1 MQAERRTKVRALL
14 SGSADTGDPGSSAIV
29 AGPWRLAEDDTVVH
43 ILEYLL
49 RIPPY
54 HVGEAWQRARRET
67 ARDVAALTA
76 TCKQLRRVLVQTPR
90 LYAELLARGVTDVQP
105 LCTDDAR
112 PYVRQL
118 AREQNSA
125 CQFRAL
131 RYTDDQ
137 MAFHCAGVCCGAAR
151 DAAERK
157 IRKSALSDRD
167 PALHPLTSRGG
178 DLAAAADV
186 PTCYVRTQ
194 RQRGAGAEMVRYIR
208 SQDGGVAATH
218 KLDTTLEDGSAPD
231 VWCMAASHDGAM
243 LAWAIPNNAG
253 RVFPTTDFRHAILTL
268 RVWIP
273 STNRVVHLFEDF
285 ELARDD
291 PHGVEADVPA
301 AVWWQPDDVLMV
313 AWSTTEV
320 HPIGTDEHDGGPVRP
335 WERYVLAAYT
345 LPEDGGQPVLEDC
358 HGPYYGRLITVSADH
373 SGRRF
378 VALVRQRAQRKHE
391 THYVARVHAA
401 SCATDLTHSQVWK
414 GDGKGGGANGLDWG
428 PSATGISPAGD
439 CVVVVHRTL
448 GTVVAEVFSLNQDD
462 CYGRVGACALTEW
475 LRLDGDRPHTGDHAV
490 KLRYRV
496 GFSPCGRFA
505 TVHDQRAR
513 WGYNFTGYTSVTMDL
528 SQRRSSWTRCA
539 CQPMGYTEYAASR
552 TGWCKYGGPSTMRGL
567 DWTGGGVWV
576 LASKGALLVAP

>member
-1 MQAERRTKVRALL
+1 MQAERRNKVRALL
-14 SGSADTGDPGSSAIV
+14 TGTADAGDPGSPAIV

-54 HVGEAWQRARRET
+54 HLGEAWQQARRET
-67 ARDVAALTA
+67 ARAVAALTT
-76 TCKQLRRVLVQTPR
+76 TCKQLRRVLVQTPK

-131 RYTDDQ
+131 RHTDGQ
-137 MAFHCAGVCCGAAR
+137 MAFHCAGTCCGAAR

-157 IRKSALSDRD
+157 IRKSALSDRE

-186 PTCYVRTQ
+186 PACYVRTQ

-208 SQDGGVAATH
+208 LQDGGVAATH
-218 KLDTTLEDGSAPD
+218 TLDTTLQDGNAPD
-231 VWCMAASHDGAM
+231 VWCMAASHDGSM
-243 LAWAIPNNAG
+243 LAWTIPVHEGVA
-253 RVFPTTDFRHAILTL
+253 VFEHAAVTL
-268 RVWIP
+268 RVWQPTTRSVVGVDVFDHGIVSDIDGPIP
-273 STNRVVHLFEDF
+273 PV
-285 ELARDD
+285 
-291 PHGVEADVPA
+291 DVPA
-301 AVWWQPDDVLMV
+301 AVWWTPDNVLMV

-320 HPIGTDEHDGGPVRP
+320 HPIGTDEHDGVNVRED
-335 WERYVLAAYT
+335 ERYVVASYVLT
-345 LPEDGGQPVLEDC
+345 EDGEFELDNWC
-358 HGPYYGRLITVSADH
+358 GPYYGRLISISADRM
-373 SGRRF
+373 GTRL
-378 VALVRQRAQRKHE
+378 VALVRQRARRKPE
-391 THYVARVHAA
+391 THYVARVHVHAGA
-401 SCATDLTHSQVWK
+401 RDLTHSQVWK
-414 GDGKGGGANGLDWG
+414 GDGKGGGPNGLDWG
-428 PSATGISPAGD
+428 PSAAGISPSGD
-439 CVVVVHRTL
+439 CIVVVHGTL
-448 GTVVAEVFSLNQDD
+448 GAVVAEVFSLDQFDR
-462 CYGRVGACALTEW
+462 YGRVGARALTEW

-552 TGWCKYGGPSTMRGL
+552 TGWCRHGGPSTMRGL
-567 DWTGGGVWV
+567 DWTAGGVWV
-576 LASKGALLVAP
+576 LASRGALLVAP